1 MGFLQ
6 LILRLFFVLDG
17 GIQQLFSILLTHL
30 GLLLLLLFLVVLL
43 ILLIFLLILL
53 LLIFLVVLL
62 LIVIT
67 TLLVL
72 LILLLF
78 LLLMLAEHEVITRL
92 IVSGVQTEGI
102 LVGLD
107 GLSIHLMR
115 LADHTHIMEG
125 LCLTQGV
132 RLQFRGI
139 LKLHHSRRVFLL
151 CHQGIAQ
158 VEHGLRILGI
168 LLDGLTIG
176 HLCIGI
182 VATVEEFVTLT
193 DILTIGLSVRGK
205 RKEK

>member
-1 MGFLQ
+1 M
-6 LILRLFFVLDG
+6 
-17 GIQQLFSILLTHL
+17 FSILLTHL

-43 ILLIFLLILL
+43 IFLIFLLILL
-53 LLIFLVVLL
+53 LLVFLVVLL
-62 LIVIT
+62 LVVVAT

-92 IVSGVQTEGI
+92 VVSGVQTEGI

-107 GLSIHLMR
+107 GLTIHLMR

-132 RLQFRGI
+132 CLQLRGI
-139 LKLHHSRRVFLL
+139 LKLHHSRRIFLL
-151 CHQGIAQ
+151 RHQGIAQ
-158 VEHGLRILGI
+158 VKHSLRILGI
-168 LLDGLTIG
+168 LLDGLTVG

-182 VATVEEFVTLT
+182 VSTAEELVALT
-193 DILTIGLSVRGK
+193 DILTVGLSKSRS
-205 RKEK
+205 KERRSQE